1 MEETVGLSYLQFL
14 KDPLKKSSSEVS
26 YSTVKISS
34 FKISWYLEKEL
45 YDEQHAQLDLKQF

>member
-1 MEETVGLSYLQFL
+1 MKLPKTHKMYTHHLEETVGLSYLQFL

-34 FKISWYLEKEL
+34 FKIS
-45 YDEQHAQLDLKQF
+45 